1 MVEEVRNRPTE
12 KLQFLDRRPFVS
24 EGNSVWYNMLMYMRA
39 LPVASLLS
47 IAILL
52 VMLNF
57 TTPSGIGPTGV
68 LLFFF
73 LVYVVMLGVMTGGV
87 IVFRKIT
94 GRKGELGKKD
104 KLYGAVLAFAPIML
118 LLAQSLGSMSWATV
132 GLVVV
137 FVFLG
142 CFLIA
147 KRM

>member
-1 MVEEVRNRPTE
+1 
-12 KLQFLDRRPFVS
+12 
-24 EGNSVWYNMLMYMRA
+24 MYMRA

-57 TTPSGIGPTGV
+57 TTPSSLGPMGV
-68 LLFFF
+68 LLFFG
-73 LVYVVMLGVMTGGV
+73 LIYIVMLGVMTGGV
-87 IVFRKIT
+87 IIFRKIA

-118 LLAQSLGSMSWATV
+118 LLAQSLGSMSWATL

-137 FVFLG
+137 FVLLG
-142 CFLIA
+142 CFLVSKQA
-147 KRM
+147 